1 MSLPFPYSSSSA
13 RQMMNPMEGMKG
25 KLREQR
31 EWVKIRKTFSGLVKA
46 AFPGILLTRGPCS
59 DMKT

>member
-1 MSLPFPYSSSSA
+1 
-13 RQMMNPMEGMKG
+13 MMNPMEGMKG

-46 AFPGILLTRGPCS
+46 AFPGILLTRGPGLRYESLTHCE
-59 DMKT
+59 KI